1 MEITYCPA
9 LPEDAPG
16 IYGFSKQ
23 LIDDYEDVSSI
34 DYEKVLAW
42 VNRKIEN
49 NIGTYTRVFADGSLA
64 GWFCLDKDTGE
75 LDDFYILPEFRGK
88 GVGTQVLHRC
98 IGLSQKPVW
107 LYVFR
112 KNIRAIAL
120 YQRMGFTIRE
130 KVGTTR
136 YIMTR

>member
-49 NIGTYTRVFADGSLA
+49 NIGTYTRVLADGSLA

-75 LDDFYILPEFRGK
+75 LDDFYILPEFWGK
-88 GVGTQVLHRC
+88 GVGTQVLRRC

-112 KNIRAIAL
+112 KNVRAIAL

-130 KVGTTR
+130 EAGTTR